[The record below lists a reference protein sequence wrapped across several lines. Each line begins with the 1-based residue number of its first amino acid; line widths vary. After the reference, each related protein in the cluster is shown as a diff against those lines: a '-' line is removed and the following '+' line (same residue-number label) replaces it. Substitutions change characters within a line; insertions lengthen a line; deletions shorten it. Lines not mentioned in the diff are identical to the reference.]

1 MTIGNF
7 LELLGTD
14 SNDSITGSDLE
25 IVYGIGDGDSLV
37 AGAAEDSNTRSITVL
52 VGGTGRNLYSIREN
66 ATAVIFENSG
76 SSDNTLYTTIL
87 APGIDRTAE
96 NFIIADIDGRHLYFG
111 NPESNQYAFLV
122 DWQIPENQIET
133 FYLVD
138 GITDYETFASS
149 YQELPGYLGNLSWSE
164 VTERG
169 AIDIERLGL
178 NADFDDE
185 IETIT
190 ARASELE
197 PPGSNI
203 TNPLP
208 EGQEVGNFRELVG
221 TEESDIFGGFDREIV
236 YGLGGNDSLE
246 TNYGSLAS
254 GKATSFLVG
263 GTGNSSYSIAEN
275 STAIIIENGNSDDD
289 SLTVEEIAIDI
300 SNEEN
305 ASVIAEIDE
314 RHLLIGDT
322 DYNQYA
328 ILIDWQQS
336 ANRIETFNLVEGRVT
351 YESFANNFRNSNG
364 YRGNLTWSE
373 LETQG
378 LIDLERLD
386 LEPATIDDSLNTIVE
401 RSLSLEGIEDNNN
414 EDDDNTSSD
423 NNQIGNF
430 LELLGTDNNDSLTG
444 SDLEIVYGI
453 EDGDSLVAGAAEDP
467 DTRSITVLV
476 GGTGRNL
483 YSIRE
488 NATAV
493 IFENSGS
500 SDNTLYT
507 TILAPG
513 IDRTAENFVIADIDG
528 RHLYFGNPESNQYAF
543 LVDWQ
548 IPENRIENWYFVDGT
563 ISYDTFTDGYQELP
577 GYLGNLSW
585 SEVTE
590 RGTIDIERLGL
601 NADFDDEI
609 DTITAR
615 ASELE
620 GTGNSNIEL
629 FRFRNTTLETGT
641 YVFVGETERDAIQA
655 NEDLSNFALDGVTAE
670 GVNPAFTASLEP
682 EDNLLPFYRLASVAN
697 PGTFLFVGTEE
708 YRTIFAPSSDQRNQ
722 WEKQGL
728 NTAGEDIPEFYL
740 YGVGAERGVEFHRFQ
755 NRENGT
761 FLFAAPEETAAINS
775 DADLSNVFIDQGVA
789 FEAL

>member
-7 LELLGTD
+7 LEFLGTD
-14 SNDSITGSDLE
+14 SNDSLTGSDLE
-25 IVYGIGDGDSLV
+25 IIYGVEDGDSLV
-37 AGAAEDSNTRSITVL
+37 AGAAEDPNTRSITVL
-52 VGGTGRNLYSIREN
+52 VGGTGRNAYSIREN

-133 FYLVD
+133 FYLVN
-138 GITDYETFASS
+138 GIIDYETFASG

-185 IETIT
+185 IDTIT

-197 PPGSNI
+197 PPGSNL

-208 EGQEVGNFRELVG
+208 AGQEVGNFRELVG
-221 TEESDIFGGFDREIV
+221 TEESDSFGGFDREII
-236 YGLGGNDSLE
+236 YGLAGNDFLE

-263 GTGNSSYSIAEN
+263 GTGNSSYSVAEN
-275 STAIIIENGNSDDD
+275 ATAIIIENGNSDDD
-289 SLTVEEIAIDI
+289 SLTAEEIAIDI
-300 SNEEN
+300 SNKEN

-328 ILIDWQQS
+328 ILVDWQQS

-351 YESFANNFRNSNG
+351 YESFGNNFRNSNG
-364 YRGNLTWSE
+364 YLGNLTWSE

-386 LEPATIDDSLNTIVE
+386 LEPATINDSLNTIVE
-401 RSLSLEGIEDNNN
+401 RSLSLEGIEDNSN
-414 EDDDNTSSD
+414 EDDDTSSD

-430 LELLGTDNNDSLTG
+430 LEVLGTDGFDSISGADLQIIYALEGDDVLNSYPNFGGG
-444 SDLEIVYGI
+444 SLP
-453 EDGDSLVAGAAEDP
+453 DGGE
-467 DTRSITVLV
+467 TTILV
-476 GGTGRNL
+476 GGSGDNDYQVRNN
-483 YSIRE
+483 STAIVIE
-488 NATAV
+488 N
-493 IFENSGS
+493 NN
-500 SDNTLYT
+500 SDNTLWT
-507 TILAPG
+507 TIQSPG
-513 IDRTAENFVIADIDG
+513 IGLNQETSFFTEIDN
-528 RHLYFGNPESNQYAF
+528 RHLYLGDAASNQYVI

-548 IPENRIENWYFVDGT
+548 TPENQIESFDLVEGRV
-563 ISYDTFTDGYQELP
+563 SYTDFADSFRDADGYR
-577 GYLGNLSW
+577 GNITW
-585 SEVTE
+585 EE
-590 RGTIDIERLGL
+590 FAADRDIERFGL
-601 NADFDDEI
+601 ETASVDDIFEQI
-609 DTITAR
+609 NNR
-615 ASELE
+615 AAELE
-620 GTGNSNIEL
+620 STGSDIEL
-629 FRFRNTTLETGT
+629 FRFRNTNFETGT
-641 YVFVGETERDAIQA
+641 YVFVDETERDAIQA
-655 NEDLSNFALDGVTAE
+655 NEDLSSFALDGITTE
-670 GVNPAFTASLEP
+670 GINPAFTASLEP
-682 EDNLLPFYRLASVAN
+682 GDNLLPFYRLASIAN
-697 PGTFLFVGTEE
+697 PGTFLFVGEEE
-708 YRTIFAPSSDQRNQ
+708 YNTIFAPSFDQNDR

-728 NTAGEDIPEFYL
+728 DTAGEDIPEFYL
-740 YGVGAERGVEFHRFQ
+740 YGVGAEKGVEFHRFQ

-761 FLFAAPEETAAINS
+761 YLFAAPEETAAINS
-775 DADLSNVFIDQGVA
+775 DADLSNIFIDQGVA

>member
-1 MTIGNF
+1 MTI
-7 LELLGTD
+7 
-14 SNDSITGSDLE
+14 I
-25 IVYGIGDGDSLV
+25 
-37 AGAAEDSNTRSITVL
+37 
-52 VGGTGRNLYSIREN
+52 
-66 ATAVIFENSG
+66 
-76 SSDNTLYTTIL
+76 
-87 APGIDRTAE
+87 
-96 NFIIADIDGRHLYFG
+96 
-111 NPESNQYAFLV
+111 
-122 DWQIPENQIET
+122 
-133 FYLVD
+133 
-138 GITDYETFASS
+138 
-149 YQELPGYLGNLSWSE
+149 
-164 VTERG
+164 
-169 AIDIERLGL
+169 
-178 NADFDDE
+178 
-185 IETIT
+185 
-190 ARASELE
+190 
-197 PPGSNI
+197 
-203 TNPLP
+203 PLP
-208 EGQEVGNFRELVG
+208 
-221 TEESDIFGGFDREIV
+221 I
-236 YGLGGNDSLE
+236 
-246 TNYGSLAS
+246 
-254 GKATSFLVG
+254 
-263 GTGNSSYSIAEN
+263 
-275 STAIIIENGNSDDD
+275 
-289 SLTVEEIAIDI
+289 
-300 SNEEN
+300 
-305 ASVIAEIDE
+305 
-314 RHLLIGDT
+314 
-322 DYNQYA
+322 
-328 ILIDWQQS
+328 
-336 ANRIETFNLVEGRVT
+336 
-351 YESFANNFRNSNG
+351 
-364 YRGNLTWSE
+364 
-373 LETQG
+373 
-378 LIDLERLD
+378 
-386 LEPATIDDSLNTIVE
+386 
-401 RSLSLEGIEDNNN
+401 
-414 EDDDNTSSD
+414 

-430 LELLGTDNNDSLTG
+430 LELLGTVNNDSLTG

-548 IPENRIENWYFVDGT
+548 IPENQIENLDFVDET

-609 DTITAR
+609 DTIIER

-620 GTGNSNIEL
+620 STGNSNIEL
-629 FRFRNTTLETGT
+629 FRFRNTTLETST
-641 YVFVGETERDAIQA
+641 YVFVDETERDAIQA

-682 EDNLLPFYRLASVAN
+682 GDNLLPFYRLASVAN

-775 DADLSNVFIDQGVA
+775 DADLSSIFIDQGVA